1 MNEMEANRRS
11 NFFAAS
17 GKRVMQEQQE
27 QMSIR
32 EDQKYKLQQYNDE
45 QKLEIQEPVPFYLQR
60 NDRPSKI
67 TAAERKEIIR
77 NIEIEANRNSD
88 GGIFAKVYK
97 QKDAK
102 DQQQQ
107 TQKQAFID
115 EIQKQIDEKKKRKEE
130 ERQKQIEEDRK
141 YEEKLKKEREKIS
154 QNQNK
159 EDDKKLIIKTIK
171 NKHLRQQQDDS
182 KFIFNEFED
191 HQINL
196 TNNNIV
202 PNYLKEVDDKY
213 DQELKHKVNPH
224 TPLTKLQ
231 SQRTLQ
237 DQNLINITYNP
248 PNTAGQNQNSTSFR
262 NNSQHQ
268 YNQPLNQYEIQQMQQ
283 QQQQQLFQ
291 QQSYQDSYQQSNY
304 QYQPI
309 QYRSAMPQIIQ
320 QIQQEQQELLE
331 INKFKSR
338 EQEQGIEKL
347 KEEIEFQS
355 NKWNEELRRL
365 RGEVQ
370 INTEKKNR
378 AFYELYNLKDELKK
392 QQLFE
397 EANLKLVKQQIAN
410 RRPDSLASTEKKL
423 ITESDYKKSSHQ
435 SRQLSNIEDNLFLE
449 TFVDQI

>member
-1 MNEMEANRRS
+1 MNEMESNKRS
-11 NFFAAS
+11 NFFASS
-17 GKRVMQEQQE
+17 GKRVIQEQQE
-27 QMSIR
+27 QMLIR
-32 EDQKYKLQQYNDE
+32 DDQQYKYND
-45 QKLEIQEPVPFYLQR
+45 QKLERQEPVPVYLQR
-60 NDRPSKI
+60 NDRPSKV

-107 TQKQAFID
+107 TQKQAYID
-115 EIQKQIDEKKKRKEE
+115 EIQKQIDEKRKRKEE
-130 ERQKQIEEDRK
+130 ERLKQIEEDRK
-141 YEEKLKKEREKIS
+141 YEEKLKLEREKEKMN

-159 EDDKKLIIKTIK
+159 EDDKKMIIKSLK

-196 TNNNIV
+196 TNNNIL
-202 PNYLKEVDDKY
+202 PHYLKEVDDKY
-213 DQELKHKVNPH
+213 DQELKHKINPH

-268 YNQPLNQYEIQQMQQ
+268 YNQSLNQQEISQMQQ
-283 QQQQQLFQ
+283 QQIFQ
-291 QQSYQDSYQQSNY
+291 QQASYNDQQQQSNY
-304 QYQPI
+304 QYQPY
-309 QYRSAMPQIIQ
+309 QYRSYMPQIIE
-320 QIQQEQQELLE
+320 QIQQEQQELQE
-331 INKFKSR
+331 INKFKNR
-338 EQEQGIEKL
+338 EQEQGIDKL
-347 KEEIEFQS
+347 KEEMEIQS
-355 NKWNEELRRL
+355 NKWNEELRKL

-370 INTEKKNR
+370 MNAEKKNR

-397 EANLKLVKQQIAN
+397 EANLRLLKQQMAN
-410 RRPDSLASTEKKL
+410 KKPDNLSSYDKKL
-423 ITESDYKKSSHQ
+423 ISESDYKKSSRQ